1 MRASVFIV
9 SFITHLDALA
19 APQIPARFA
28 IDYDFNS
35 GEDAWASAKCR
46 LSQRVLGCGL
56 LQVSDPGRFAR
67 RKALPG
73 WLEGLRDPPQGGEG
87 RADHPASFAT
97 IH

>member
-1 MRASVFIV
+1 V

-46 LSQRVLGCGL
+46 LS
-56 LQVSDPGRFAR
+56 
-67 RKALPG
+67 
-73 WLEGLRDPPQGGEG
+73 
-87 RADHPASFAT
+87 
-97 IH
+97 